1 MGTAVKTSPI
11 AAAPPF
17 TVAPNNEREGQ
28 TVLPISYSGRNR
40 ARTDRFRLRVRKG
53 GASST
58 VQTTPV
64 MALR

>member
-28 TVLPISYSGRNR
+28 TVLPCQRVSFRN
-40 ARTDRFRLRVRKG
+40 KG
-53 GASST
+53 SSHGLT
-58 VQTTPV
+58 NPIT
-64 MALR
+64 